1 MTSHPEHS
9 AQPRW
14 FALVNDRIIPMP
26 RQHVP
31 VAVIKAQAGL
41 AADQALIRDHNSP
54 RDAVLDDAATV
65 DLAHGNV
72 FYSRP
77 RCDVTPQEAGGDPAK
92 MAIAI
97 DDRFELT
104 LLAEQPLEA
113 LLGLFALP
121 ADTRLF
127 RDYESP
133 NDEHVAPKA
142 ILRFKDGPV
151 FYTRGQAE
159 KPVEITIDDKKYP
172 VRPGKHSVAELKKIG
187 GVAAA
192 DELVQIVNDKI
203 TPLPDDA
210 EVCIVGS
217 EVFVSHPRKGG
228 SS

>member
-1 MTSHPEHS
+1 
-9 AQPRW
+9 
-14 FALVNDRIIPMP
+14 MP

-65 DLAHGNV
+65 DLAQGNV
-72 FYSRP
+72 FHSRP
-77 RCDVTPQEAGGDPAK
+77 RCDVAPQEACGDPAK

-142 ILRFKDGPV
+142 ILRFNDGPV

-159 KPVEITIDDKKYP
+159 KSVQITIDDKKYP
-172 VRPGKHSVAELKKIG
+172 VHPGKHSVAELKKIG
-187 GVAAA
+187 GVVAA

-210 EVCIVGS
+210 EVCIIGG